1 VRPLFILFIALG
13 FLVVASAPARA
24 DDASRAHDELKQGY
38 ALKQAGNCEGAVP
51 RFRLSFQLDAKPKA
65 LLNLADCEAQL
76 GDLVAAHR
84 DAAQGRDLAAQAN
97 DEELTSVAA
106 SQLSGIDKRLPHL
119 TITLVRGTPSNCT
132 VSRDGTPMTA
142 SARGVAVTL
151 NPGPHVVAV
160 TCTGRAE
167 RRFDLFISEG
177 ASAQIEAAPGAPV
190 VAAVTPVAAPVDA
203 APPAPTS
210 SEVSPSSTEGTPTYK
225 VLAYAAFG
233 VGAVGLTVGIA
244 SGVAATS
251 KHGALTSECTGDS
264 CPQSA
269 AGDLNG
275 FRSLRTWSTIGYVV
289 GAVGAAGGAV
299 LWFTA
304 PGAPRDA
311 TSARVW
317 VGPGAVGVGARF

>member
-177 ASAQIEAAPGAPV
+177 
-190 VAAVTPVAAPVDA
+190 VAAPVDA